1 MNTCQNCK
9 KARATVHLT
18 EIDPENAQPQ
28 ETHLCEACARESG
41 ASTAKPAS
49 LSTLSLTT
57 TLMSLQEK
65 VAKTRGGMSRTV
77 TCDECGM
84 TYQEFR
90 VKGRLGCCRCYEAFE
105 EGLAPLLEK
114 VHGSSHY
121 VGPSPGVGSQRERL
135 SAAHE
140 QELLEQQRRLTR
152 LIKGEDYEEAARV
165 RDRIR
170 ELESL
175 LSQGPQASGSEP
187 QAGDMGDSDA

>member
-41 ASTAKPAS
+41 ASTAKPA

-65 VAKTRGGMSRTV
+65 VAKTRGGMSRAV

-121 VGPSPGVGSQRERL
+121 VGPSPGVGTQRERV

-152 LIKGEDYEEAARV
+152 LVKDEDYEEAARV

-170 ELESL
+170 ELETL
-175 LSQGPQASGSEP
+175 LSHSPRESDPERIVEDLGGP
-187 QAGDMGDSDA
+187 DA

>member
-1 MNTCQNCK
+1 MNTCQHCK

-18 EIDPENAQPQ
+18 DIDPERAEPQ

-41 ASTAKPAS
+41 ASTAKPVG

-57 TLMSLQEK
+57 TLISLQEK
-65 VAKTRGGMSRTV
+65 AQAQGMSRSV

-105 EGLAPLLEK
+105 QGLAPLLEK

-121 VGPSPGVGSQRERL
+121 VGPRPGVGTQRERV

-170 ELESL
+170 ELEAL
-175 LSQGPQASGSEP
+175 LCHGPVDDELLGGPATRDVEG
-187 QAGDMGDSDA
+187 SDA